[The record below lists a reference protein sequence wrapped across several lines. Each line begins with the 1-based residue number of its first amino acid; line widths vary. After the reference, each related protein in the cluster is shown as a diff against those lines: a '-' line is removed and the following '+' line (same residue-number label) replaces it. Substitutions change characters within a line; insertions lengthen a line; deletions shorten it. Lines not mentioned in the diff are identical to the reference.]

1 MSQEF
6 IGGLCADG
14 RCGIE
19 RIMKRVLISSLFL
32 LSLTACTLE
41 KRSSPDTI
49 REDTAR
55 ATKEV
60 TQDAKAVA
68 KGVVDGLKDKGPVN
82 INKASSDE
90 LKKLPGIDDAAAR
103 RIIDNRPYDDSYDL
117 VKKHAVSKNEYDQVA
132 GNVTTK

>member
-1 MSQEF
+1 
-6 IGGLCADG
+6 
-14 RCGIE
+14 
-19 RIMKRVLISSLFL
+19 MKRVLFASLIV
-32 LSLTACTLE
+32 LSLAACDSQ
-41 KRSSPDTI
+41 RRSPDAI

-68 KGVVDGLKDKGPVN
+68 KGVVDGIKDKGPVN

-90 LKKLPGIDDAAAR
+90 LKKLPGIDDASAQQIVA
-103 RIIDNRPYDDSYDL
+103 NRPYDDSYDL
-117 VKKHAVSKNEYDQVA
+117 VKKKAVTKKQFDQIA

>member
-1 MSQEF
+1 
-6 IGGLCADG
+6 
-14 RCGIE
+14 
-19 RIMKRVLISSLFL
+19 MKRVLISSLFL
-32 LSLTACTLE
+32 LSLTACTPE
-41 KRSSPDTI
+41 KRSSPDAI

-60 TQDAKAVA
+60 AQDAKAVA

-82 INKASSDE
+82 INKATSDE
-90 LKKLPGIDDAAAR
+90 LKKLPGIDDAAAQ

-132 GNVTTK
+132 GNVTTR